1 MLTKEQE
8 SEQITVTLTRKRY
21 LELLN
26 ADDKLRLLENSGVDN
41 WSSYGDA
48 LSGGD
53 EDDNYDFCQKVN
65 LKLASQEKPL

>member
-41 WSSYGDA
+41 WSFYDDA
-48 LSGGD
+48 LSAGED
-53 EDDNYDFCQKVN
+53 DDNYGFCQQIN
-65 LKLASQEKPL
+65 LKLATQEKPL